1 MKTLMHF
8 LRFG

>member
-1 MKTLMHF
+1 LKKWHF